1 MLMSEIDGESFLG
14 ILDIPKYP
22 PSRDI
27 ITARSTNPW
36 HMSPWESAI
45 FDQVVPMLSN
55 GWIYFGTYYVNER
68 NLKLALE

>member
-1 MLMSEIDGESFLG
+1 MSEIDGESFVG

-22 PSRDI
+22 SSREI
-27 ITARSTNPW
+27 ITTRSPW

-45 FDQVVPMLSN
+45 FDQVIPMLSY
-55 GWIYFGTYYVNER
+55 GWIYFGTYDVHER